1 MLGLRED
8 NEDQMSQTIR
18 MKIGKLRG
26 KNLTK
31 ADGINYQ
38 VAYGNGYFS

>member
-26 KNLTK
+26 KK
-31 ADGINYQ
+31 FDEG
-38 VAYGNGYFS
+38 